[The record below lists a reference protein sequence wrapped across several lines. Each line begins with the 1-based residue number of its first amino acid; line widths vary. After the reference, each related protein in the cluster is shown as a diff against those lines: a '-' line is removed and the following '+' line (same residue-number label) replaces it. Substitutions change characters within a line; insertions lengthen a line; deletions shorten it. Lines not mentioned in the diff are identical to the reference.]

1 VADVNANIG
10 VHIDT
15 SATIAQLKALRAEIS
30 RFNQSVIKS
39 SASAAIAQRDL
50 QTNLVNAINATGKF
64 HAKMGLI
71 RTSTE
76 SFTHALE
83 TNKLSMREY
92 FRYAGGASTTFRKL
106 FTKEFDT
113 ISQVAAD
120 RVKRM
125 QTQYVKLGRDA
136 SGAMK
141 AISITPTTLNMKDYG
156 TQVAMAAQRQALLNQ
171 LLKQGST
178 NLLNFGKNTQ
188 WAGRQLMVG
197 FTVPL
202 AYLGTSA
209 AKTFMAIEE
218 QVIKFKR
225 VYGEMFTTSDQTN
238 KALEDVRRLAEEFT
252 KYGVAVEKT
261 IELAAK
267 AAATGKMGAD
277 LTAQVAEATRLAVLG
292 GVEQEEALDTTISL
306 TNAFGIAAADLSK
319 KIDFLNAVENQTVVS
334 IEDLTI
340 AVPKAG
346 PVIQQLGGNVEDLA
360 FFLTAMKEGGINA
373 SEGANAL
380 KSGLASLINPTDKAS
395 KMLGELGINIKGI
408 VEANKGNVKGVVLD
422 FAAALDTL
430 DPLNR
435 ARAIEQLFGKFQFA
449 RLSTLFSNVSKEG
462 TQASRVLDLATA
474 SVEELAII
482 SERELKA
489 VEDAIGTNFKEA
501 VQQLRLA
508 LEPIGKEFLKVI
520 TPIAQTIANLLDK
533 FNNLGDGTKKFIV
546 IATTLVGV
554 IGPTFLMTFGLL
566 ANAVANIIK
575 LFTTMR
581 GGFLRL
587 KGGSAVLAEQT
598 NYLTKEQMEATTV
611 AAALDQAHN
620 RLTQRFTSE
629 AVALQKL
636 RAAFDSASAAQ
647 ARFAATN
654 PGMMIPGFKGAKKFN
669 FGTMKVPGYAK
680 GTDTVP
686 AMLTPGEAVIPADIA
701 QDERFK
707 PIIQALVTGDLPGYQ
722 DGTEGV
728 GKQSGRK
735 LKQTVFFD
743 FDDTLARS
751 TSAIE
756 QWKAE
761 RGITGKTTPEMY
773 DAFNKDVVAGR
784 KVPIIQENID
794 KLKRLQAAGV
804 DVRILTARTANE
816 TNLESLKKVLASNG
830 VIIQDSKIQ
839 LNNTGDT
846 DAKFKASHIKG
857 FLKDNPDSRAQ
868 LIDDK
873 IENVKAVRALS
884 SAKDMSKRFGAVVTS
899 AAVEPA
905 EFVKMKDGVLGV
917 KFQGR
922 TYPVGENE
930 AKAKAVVTKLND
942 ELAAQKSQ
950 EGRIKTA
957 NWATNRFGELVDARD
972 KGRLISTSRIWRK
985 ERGRGG
991 INYVV
996 RKALNDLAGG
1006 SSYENLIK
1014 ARQNSEQK
1022 LVMQA
1027 LEDYQKRT
1035 GKALTPKQIEQ
1046 ALQIQASHVWPSKD
1060 ETGRQL
1066 KFDDPLKWQRGHVFD
1081 DLGILNNYLNRTGT
1095 TRTGQPTAFQKV
1107 ADAFLQDDEFTK
1119 QSGLNKQQL
1128 YKDLEWARQNK
1139 QPTTMQELQ
1148 SIKRLAELD
1157 QIMSNAGVYTNKS
1170 VIDRLGIRGVGNLQ
1184 SLANGIYQ
1192 AEVSGKLVAAR
1203 GPEWAKGLAAR
1214 ILDLASMK
1222 SVAKGGAPLA
1232 EYDFAVARGE
1242 RIKSTAGSRTVTGA
1256 TGRKKPASTKAVG
1269 PSAGP
1274 KDTRLITS
1282 KGVKSITPVRVGR
1295 FAYGAEGGFGDQRV
1309 AGSTT
1314 AQEIARERRISLNE
1328 AKKLLAQERKLAEAR
1343 AAGTDV
1349 TEESGKATSQK
1360 TELDKKQLQQM
1371 RYERVSRIS
1380 SPVAMASG
1388 TAVMAGAMMGAPEGF
1403 TKMMLG
1409 VSVISSILPLMT
1421 NPWMLA
1427 IAAVVGT
1434 GALLLKFNND
1444 IKKAREAGI
1453 NLAKAMTM
1461 SADDVKELS
1470 MMTGK
1475 PSASEIAD
1483 RRRKNILGG
1492 GITEPQ
1498 RQFGQ
1503 NVLESE
1509 FGKKLLADV
1518 QTLSKTGMQPKDVAK
1533 NISTQL
1539 GQAVLQGVITMK
1551 EAASIASALGE
1562 KLGSYEIPL
1571 NITGNLNQIFGP
1583 NGENLKTDPLR
1594 IALEIKK
1601 DSINTQAQA
1610 FQQAIANR
1618 KPTVGLGAAQTI
1630 GGATA
1635 AGAAI
1640 GAGIGAFG
1648 GPFAPVTA
1656 TGGAAIGAVVGA
1668 IGGTGAAIINE
1679 GDKAKNAKLDAAALQ
1694 LGIELVAQNQDLVDS
1709 LNQQYDVKVKQ
1720 AKTTAEIDAIEK
1732 ERKAAVDRLN
1742 AENTK
1747 TLQLLIEQRKQMG
1760 DGTFNAAI
1768 KAAADAMYKE
1778 GPMAV
1783 FKDQALEALNSLES
1797 SDFKAQLQL
1806 GFASGDIDPLTLTN
1820 ILNLSAQNKPI
1831 QQDIQFLINTE
1842 GFADMA
1848 VLTQLLNSVAIDPKT
1863 GKADPLVFQTILSYI
1878 NKNEQTFDEDLE
1890 AVRRIADFKGAYNVT
1905 LDAKTNGIEKLQ
1917 IATTALKQIE
1927 DLPEKVT
1934 KQALIDANTNGQFN
1948 DIIAN
1953 WSALSQGKDL
1963 INKNLIVNYKV
1974 GAIDPNLQNAAKAAN
1989 QSVPEFLAKGFV
2001 APTPTNIPP
2010 TETPGPKKGRDTTLD
2025 ELLKRLKFIRKASI
2039 DAQGGVK
2046 ELERITA
2053 GKGLTKFNGVV
2064 QQLAAGP
2071 KGGFNREFISFLEGM
2086 DNATRKTYMTI
2097 KNGQV
2102 ILTKQGKA
2110 LKEAFNEKVIGEYQ
2124 VAQFQAVQD
2133 TKAQGAALAKLRAAG
2148 IDSATALEMVA
2159 DANLA
2164 VAINSKNISSAEL
2177 KNMATQAQE
2186 AKDKVRE
2193 LNLELQGTVTTMVGR
2208 GQELDETIKVIS
2220 RIKEINPNVSSEF
2233 LQALASDKTAVQGFY
2248 DAFFKGAQNN
2258 VPNLKDYIDTYFKNN
2273 QLEVTLKG
2281 ILDPQELVRQ
2291 AQEAFDKASSTI
2303 DKYLSAQRAQATLQV
2318 APPTLMNE
2326 LGRNLQ
2332 VAQDTLVEAETNLQ
2346 NIKDATGR
2354 TITNYQS
2361 EIDALRRELDAG
2373 LEIEIR
2379 KLTEQIKAEQDKIAA
2394 EYDKPIE
2401 GLRKNIEKI
2410 QRDIEI
2416 NFTRP
2421 IEELNNQIDDIQR
2434 GIELNFDRPIATLQ
2448 EESSDLSNEL
2458 TLMDKVAESIN
2469 KKYDEQAAALQKVAD
2484 INQEISDQQKGQLDL
2499 AGALSRGDVAA
2510 AAQAAQ
2516 EMRAQAAARAKERAS
2531 GVIEAARQAELG
2543 GLRSATGMTRAQ
2555 IEERQFQ
2562 ISQQIFQL
2570 EEQKEAQ
2577 LTKVTELQ
2585 DQIYAKTQLLEVEQR
2600 KIRDLEDQIYAKE
2613 VARQAALDAL
2623 IPKQELLTDLEKKR
2637 AAALEKIAEKEDA
2650 ISKIKN
2656 SQAYKD
2662 AEKAVADAQKAV
2674 DAAQKKLDDIE
2685 KKLRDALAK
2694 VDAQQ
2699 AKWDDI
2705 KLGIEGA
2712 QGAVKDFDAELAN
2725 AKIAADKLAK
2735 AIASVVSAD
2744 ANITGADVFGNGLGT
2759 STVTDE
2765 YGLDPKDPDYQEKR
2779 RARQG
2784 IGMGAGT
2791 KTATK
2796 ETATKALATNLNS
2809 AATSATVVQTALGK
2823 IAELSKL
2830 SAVDQEKIATSIV
2843 KQAEQSGLLKSA
2855 EEAITQFIKDQV
2867 TPSEQIA
2874 TNTKN
2879 MLDSLVAAIVP
2890 ANTIAGIFNSILS
2903 TANAI
2908 YQRILSWNTTVTTVH
2923 NIIENVTR
2931 NITEY
2936 ITQIIK
2942 QVVDTGPGKM
2952 YGGKI
2957 TGYMGGGMVKP
2968 MYLAGGGAIG
2978 SDTVPAML
2986 TPGEFVVNKASS
2998 QAFAPFLTAINESK
3012 YPSILAKNIS
3022 NARPIYQIP
3031 IQTSLSQPSYD
3042 ISSPVFSASPTNI
3055 ANAAYND
3062 NSSSVYNYS
3071 VGISVGGTNAS
3082 PDTIA
3087 KAVMNEIKYL
3097 DSQRVKS
3104 QKVS

>member
-1 VADVNANIG
+1 M
-10 VHIDT
+10 T
-15 SATIAQLKALRAEIS
+15 
-30 RFNQSVIKS
+30 
-39 SASAAIAQRDL
+39 
-50 QTNLVNAINATGKF
+50 
-64 HAKMGLI
+64 
-71 RTSTE
+71 
-76 SFTHALE
+76 
-83 TNKLSMREY
+83 
-92 FRYAGGASTTFRKL
+92 
-106 FTKEFDT
+106 
-113 ISQVAAD
+113 
-120 RVKRM
+120 
-125 QTQYVKLGRDA
+125 
-136 SGAMK
+136 
-141 AISITPTTLNMKDYG
+141 
-156 TQVAMAAQRQALLNQ
+156 
-171 LLKQGST
+171 
-178 NLLNFGKNTQ
+178 
-188 WAGRQLMVG
+188 
-197 FTVPL
+197 
-202 AYLGTSA
+202 
-209 AKTFMAIEE
+209 
-218 QVIKFKR
+218 
-225 VYGEMFTTSDQTN
+225 
-238 KALEDVRRLAEEFT
+238 
-252 KYGVAVEKT
+252 
-261 IELAAK
+261 
-267 AAATGKMGAD
+267 
-277 LTAQVAEATRLAVLG
+277 
-292 GVEQEEALDTTISL
+292 
-306 TNAFGIAAADLSK
+306 
-319 KIDFLNAVENQTVVS
+319 
-334 IEDLTI
+334 
-340 AVPKAG
+340 
-346 PVIQQLGGNVEDLA
+346 
-360 FFLTAMKEGGINA
+360 
-373 SEGANAL
+373 
-380 KSGLASLINPTDKAS
+380 
-395 KMLGELGINIKGI
+395 
-408 VEANKGNVKGVVLD
+408 
-422 FAAALDTL
+422 
-430 DPLNR
+430 
-435 ARAIEQLFGKFQFA
+435 
-449 RLSTLFSNVSKEG
+449 
-462 TQASRVLDLATA
+462 LATA

-482 SERELKA
+482 SERELGA

-501 VQQLRLA
+501 VQKLRLA
-508 LEPIGKEFLKVI
+508 LEPIGKEFLKAV
-520 TPIAQTIANLLDK
+520 TPIAETIGRLLDK

-722 DGTEGV
+722 DGTDGV

-1295 FAYGAEGGFGDQRV
+1295 FAYGAQGGFGDQRV

-1343 AAGTDV
+1343 AAGTNI

-1360 TELDKKQLQQM
+1360 TELDKKQMRQM
-1371 RYERVSRIS
+1371 RQEKLSRIGTPLS
-1380 SPVAMASG
+1380 MAAG
-1388 TAVMAGAMMGAPEGF
+1388 TAAMAGAMMGAGESF
-1403 TKMMLG
+1403 NKLMFAVSG
-1409 VSVISSILPLMT
+1409 VSAILPLLA
-1421 NPWMLA
+1421 NPVGA
-1427 IAAVVGT
+1427 AVAGIAALGLTIYNFNATMNKARKEGYEYGKSLTMTKDKLIELSKLT
-1434 GALLLKFNND
+1434 GAVTPEEIASRRRESRLAGTTDAQRKTGQTLLESDFGKGILSSIEQQGKLG
-1444 IKKAREAGI
+1444 AGSEQI
-1453 NLAKAMTM
+1453 ASNLA
-1461 SADDVKELS
+1461 
-1470 MMTGK
+1470 
-1475 PSASEIAD
+1475 
-1483 RRRKNILGG
+1483 
-1492 GITEPQ
+1492 
-1498 RQFGQ
+1498 
-1503 NVLESE
+1503 
-1509 FGKKLLADV
+1509 
-1518 QTLSKTGMQPKDVAK
+1518 
-1533 NISTQL
+1533 TQL
-1539 GQAVLQGVITMK
+1539 SSAVLRGAITTEQARSLAM
-1551 EAASIASALGE
+1551 ALGE
-1562 KLGSYEIPL
+1562 KLKNYNIPTML
-1571 NITGNLNQIFGP
+1571 AGELVTILGP
-1583 NGENLKTDPLR
+1583 NGERVESEPLQV
-1594 IALEIKK
+1594 ALEVSKR
-1601 DSINTQAQA
+1601 SFEQTTAS
-1610 FQQAIANR
+1610 FQE
-1618 KPTVGLGAAQTI
+1618 
-1630 GGATA
+1630 
-1635 AGAAI
+1635 AI
-1640 GAGIGAFG
+1640 GTGFFDALNIQAARKKQVSESKSGLDKFAYDTMSSALNPIGAYFQ
-1648 GPFAPVTA
+1648 
-1656 TGGAAIGAVVGA
+1656 IR
-1668 IGGTGAAIINE
+1668 
-1679 GDKAKNAKLDAAALQ
+1679 DAAAEQNKLKAAAVQ
-1694 LGIELVAQNQDLVDS
+1694 LGIQEIQQQQGIRDS
-1709 LNQQYDVKVKQ
+1709 LNAQYDSEISKLEAQKLATTDKQKQLQLEKEIEALQ
-1720 AKTTAEIDAIEK
+1720 AK
-1732 ERKAAVDRLN
+1732 RKTDLDTLN
-1742 AENTK
+1742 NQFQTQIN
-1747 TLQLLIEQRKQMG
+1747 QLVQMKDQIG
-1760 DGTFNAAI
+1760 QANFDKAI
-1768 KAAADAMYKE
+1768 KASADAMYKE

-1783 FKDQALEALNSLES
+1783 FKDQALAALSTLEN
-1797 SDFKAQLQL
+1797 SDFKTYLQL
-1806 GFASGDIDPLTLTN
+1806 EFASGTIDPITLTTLAN
-1820 ILNLSAQNKPI
+1820 NKELATSFNVLVSTTLQGDAAEAALILGLIGKTGADDQTKKYIIDIINKNPKEAKDNIAALETLASLSQKYGISLDMKFSGERSLKQVNEVTDLLDELFPGKKEITKKEVETVLKDVNPEQSAYILDNWKTLVGDSDTITREMILNLNAYVNDPNALAAYMAAKGISTSRVGSTAAGHVTELEGQAAQRKA
-1831 QQDIQFLINTE
+1831 QDAAYIVGTGKGSQ
-1842 GFADMA
+1842 G
-1848 VLTQLLNSVAIDPKT
+1848 SKKKT
-1863 GKADPLVFQTILSYI
+1863 G
-1878 NKNEQTFDEDLE
+1878 
-1890 AVRRIADFKGAYNVT
+1890 
-1905 LDAKTNGIEKLQ
+1905 
-1917 IATTALKQIE
+1917 
-1927 DLPEKVT
+1927 
-1934 KQALIDANTNGQFN
+1934 
-1948 DIIAN
+1948 
-1953 WSALSQGKDL
+1953 
-1963 INKNLIVNYKV
+1963 
-1974 GAIDPNLQNAAKAAN
+1974 
-1989 QSVPEFLAKGFV
+1989 
-2001 APTPTNIPP
+2001 
-2010 TETPGPKKGRDTTLD
+2010 PGGPVDDGGTRDTTLD

-2039 DAQGGVK
+2039 NAEGGVK
-2046 ELERITA
+2046 ELLKVTS
-2053 GKGLTKFNGVV
+2053 GKGLTKFGGVI

-2071 KGGFNREFISFLEGM
+2071 QGGFNREFISFLEGM
-2086 DNATRKTYMTI
+2086 DNKTRATYMTI

-2193 LNLELQGTVTTMVGR
+2193 LNLELQGTVTTMIGR

-2346 NIKDATGR
+2346 NIKDVTGR

-2434 GIELNFDRPIATLQ
+2434 GIELNFDRPIAALQ

-2577 LTKVTELQ
+2577 LTRVTELQ
-2585 DQIYAKTQLLEVEQR
+2585 DQIYAKTQLLEIEQR

-2613 VARQAALDAL
+2613 IARQAALDAL

-2637 AAALEKIAEKEDA
+2637 AAALATIAEKEDA
-2650 ISKIKN
+2650 IAKIKN

-2674 DAAQKKLDDIE
+2674 DDAQKKLDDIE

-2784 IGMGAGT
+2784 IGIGAGT
-2791 KTATK
+2791 KPATK

-2936 ITQIIK
+2936 ITQIIT
-2942 QVVDTGPGKM
+2942 QVTGPGKM

-2986 TPGEFVVNKASS
+2986 TPGEFVVNKASAK
-2998 QAFAPFLTAINESK
+2998 AFAPFLTAINESK